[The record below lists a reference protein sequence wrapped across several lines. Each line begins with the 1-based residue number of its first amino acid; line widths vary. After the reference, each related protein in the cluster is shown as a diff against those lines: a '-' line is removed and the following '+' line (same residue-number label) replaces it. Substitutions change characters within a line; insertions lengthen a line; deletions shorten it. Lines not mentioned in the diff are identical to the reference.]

1 MASMVKIERKPQYH
15 GVSLVRHMRL
25 TLAYH
30 PVTDIRF
37 GATTQLQ
44 GTTLEV
50 SEAALRQHLLEDRR
64 LERVDL
70 AIVHP
75 GESCRFGVVFDIVE
89 PRAKE
94 PGAGPDFPGIV
105 DAIAIVGQG
114 ITHVLQG
121 AAVTVLD
128 AAERGAGGAAG

>member
-1 MASMVKIERKPQYH
+1 
-15 GVSLVRHMRL
+15 MRL

-30 PVTDIRF
+30 PVTDLCF

-44 GTTLEV
+44 GTMLEI
-50 SEAALRQHLLEDRR
+50 SETALRQYLLEDRR

-75 GESCRFGVVFDIVE
+75 GEACRFGVVFDIME

-94 PGAGPDFPGIV
+94 PGAGPDFPGIL
-105 DAIAIVGQG
+105 DSIGMVGQG
-114 ITHVLQG
+114 LTDRKSV
-121 AAVTVLD
+121 V
-128 AAERGAGGAAG
+128 